1 MGSSLTKM
9 AVLAGNIGVPGD
21 ASTSPAPAEPD
32 WRSDVGHGIKDS
44 SVCRNGHPR
53 TPETTAF
60 RKGSPNCLICEGLA
74 RVRSKAKIG
83 AQSCTID
90 RCELPVFSRGWC
102 QKHYNRW
109 TRNGDPTLT
118 VNPRQDMT
126 WLERFFDQVE
136 ITETCWLWRGPVDS
150 RNGYGVFGR
159 SQDGGSPHRFAYVTF
174 VGPIADGLQVDHT
187 CHNLDLSCR
196 GLGGACP
203 HRRCCN
209 PDHLEAV
216 TASVNMQRIY
226 ADRTHCKHGHEFTP
240 ENTRVRFHSGH
251 GKIVSDCLTCAR
263 EQNRRAKAKAR
274 AVA

>member
-1 MGSSLTKM
+1 M
-9 AVLAGNIGVPGD
+9 AALAGKISVPGV
-21 ASTSPAPAEPD
+21 AVTTPAPAEPD
-32 WRSDVGHGIKDS
+32 WRSDVGHRIKDS

-60 RKGSPNCLICEGLA
+60 RKGSPNCLICERLA
-74 RVRSKAKIG
+74 RVRSKAKLG
-83 AQSCTID
+83 AQTCGID
-90 RCELPVFSRGWC
+90 GCKLPVFSRCWC

-126 WLERFFDQVE
+126 PLERFLDQIE
-136 ITETCWLWRGPVDS
+136 ITGSCWLWLGPVDS

-174 VGPIADGLQVDHT
+174 VGPIPEGLHVDHT
-187 CHNLDLSCR
+187 CHNLDLTCR
-196 GLGGACP
+196 GLGDACP

-216 TASVNMQRIY
+216 TPAENMRRVY
-226 ADRTHCKHGHEFTP
+226 ADRTHCKHGHEMTP
-240 ENTRVRFHSGH
+240 ENVRFRFHSTRDRW
-251 GKIVSDCLTCAR
+251 ISDCLTCAR
-263 EQNRRAKAKAR
+263 DQSRRARDRKRVPA
-274 AVA
+274 